1 MIFFLQQLEL
11 STEEEAEVE
20 QEEQK
25 MRADISR
32 VDDKASMSI
41 QIRLF
46 MVISKII
53 MMHI

>member
-1 MIFFLQQLEL
+1 VEALKR
-11 STEEEAEVE
+11 EAEVE
-20 QEEQK
+20 QEELK
-25 MRADISR
+25 MRTDISR
-32 VDDKASMSI
+32 VDDKASMGI

>member
-1 MIFFLQQLEL
+1 M
-11 STEEEAEVE
+11 E
-20 QEEQK
+20 QEELK
-25 MRADISR
+25 MRTDISR
-32 VDDKASMSI
+32 VDDKASTGI